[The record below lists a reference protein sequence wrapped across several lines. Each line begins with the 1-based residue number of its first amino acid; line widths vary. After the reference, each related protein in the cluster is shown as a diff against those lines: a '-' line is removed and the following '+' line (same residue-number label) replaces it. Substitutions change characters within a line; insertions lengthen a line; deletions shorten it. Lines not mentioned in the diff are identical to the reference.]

1 MTYEFSKEFMEKVM
15 SLDCSGADYKL
26 IRHFIIK
33 GNVYGPRETLQR
45 LGISKAEDY
54 RSLKKVRSK
63 GLLDEN
69 NNVLQELKI
78 SF

>member
-15 SLDCSGADYKL
+15 SLDCSGTDYKL
-26 IRHFIIK
+26 ISHFIIN
-33 GNVYGPRETLQR
+33 GNVYGPRETWQMI
-45 LGISKAEDY
+45 GISKAQYY
-54 RSLKKVRSK
+54 RSLKKLRSK